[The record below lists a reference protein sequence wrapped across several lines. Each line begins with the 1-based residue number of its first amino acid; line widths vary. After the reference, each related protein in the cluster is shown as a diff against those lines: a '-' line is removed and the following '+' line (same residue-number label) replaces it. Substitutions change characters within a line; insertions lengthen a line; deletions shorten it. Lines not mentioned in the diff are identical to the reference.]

1 MNFFEHQE
9 RAFKKTRL
17 LFGIFAITILLL
29 ICGIYGIISLV
40 LCSSTEAPIQ
50 FQPKLFLAVSIG
62 VLLIVSLGSIFKV
75 IKLRTGGG
83 AVAEALGGIRVPT
96 DSQDPQ
102 LRTLLNV
109 VEEMAIASGI
119 TVPPVYLIEQD
130 SINAFAAGYTLDSAV
145 IGITRG
151 ALQQLNRSELQGV
164 VAHEFSHILNG
175 DMRLNIRLIGLLHG
189 LLIISLIGRRIL
201 FSVNQRR
208 YYSSSGKRGDSALPL
223 LVGLLLS
230 IVGWLGVL
238 GGRLIKAAISRQR
251 EFLADASAVQFT
263 RNPHGIGNAL
273 RKIAHITAGS
283 RIQHPESEQFSH
295 LFFATGVTASW
306 LQLLATHPPLIE
318 RIKRVDPIGSSEN
331 VTLSETSSAPGT
343 TVEAQLNPLA
353 TFSPPG
359 WTQEVGTILPEH
371 LENSKTLIADLPK
384 EVAAL
389 SRTLNGA
396 QALIIHTLLHHTD
409 SQLASIPKEIEV
421 EEDIN
426 HAFIKIRTLLSD
438 SPVPYLERV
447 LPLIEIALG
456 TLSSMPQDDK
466 ERFLGIVKDISA
478 LDGQISL
485 FEYMLHRMFQNHFSK
500 HSLGHKHFPKRK
512 TLEAIHTLLSLFDLH
527 GSHEHKGIG
536 YRKARESFYP
546 ELPDSLIAP
555 PKDVLTLLD
564 SSLTILEGL
573 PPQGKRKLLS
583 AVEVIIHQDTSVSQ
597 TELELFRT
605 IGATLQCPVPLL
617 KISTAT

>member
-1 MNFFEHQE
+1 
-9 RAFKKTRL
+9 
-17 LFGIFAITILLL
+17 
-29 ICGIYGIISLV
+29 
-40 LCSSTEAPIQ
+40 
-50 FQPKLFLAVSIG
+50 
-62 VLLIVSLGSIFKV
+62 
-75 IKLRTGGG
+75 
-83 AVAEALGGIRVPT
+83 
-96 DSQDPQ
+96 
-102 LRTLLNV
+102 
-109 VEEMAIASGI
+109 
-119 TVPPVYLIEQD
+119 
-130 SINAFAAGYTLDSAV
+130 
-145 IGITRG
+145 
-151 ALQQLNRSELQGV
+151 
-164 VAHEFSHILNG
+164 
-175 DMRLNIRLIGLLHG
+175 
-189 LLIISLIGRRIL
+189 
-201 FSVNQRR
+201 
-208 YYSSSGKRGDSALPL
+208 
-223 LVGLLLS
+223 
-230 IVGWLGVL
+230 
-238 GGRLIKAAISRQR
+238 
-251 EFLADASAVQFT
+251 
-263 RNPHGIGNAL
+263 
-273 RKIAHITAGS
+273 
-283 RIQHPESEQFSH
+283 
-295 LFFATGVTASW
+295 

-573 PPQGKRKLLS
+573 PPKGKRKLLS